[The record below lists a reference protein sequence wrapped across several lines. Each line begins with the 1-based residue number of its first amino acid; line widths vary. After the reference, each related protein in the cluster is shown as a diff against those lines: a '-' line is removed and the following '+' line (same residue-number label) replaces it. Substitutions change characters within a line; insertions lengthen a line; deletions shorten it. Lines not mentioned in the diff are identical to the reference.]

1 MKVLVVIAHCDPG
14 CTTSSHKIAKATEEA
29 LLEQGNEVKVVDL
42 VKCGFDKTA
51 SAGDLIKVQNPERF
65 SYLKECG
72 NNENLI
78 PLIREHQDL
87 VRWCTHLIVVGPM
100 WFFTYPATFHAWF
113 ERVFTMG
120 FAFGPKGPDGKDF
133 GGIIEGKTALLV
145 MTTGDNA
152 EAYSPEGPLTSLECI
167 LYPISFGHFAYC
179 GFRVLRS
186 QGFFAPTL
194 ANDEELAKW
203 KLAVKNLEHRP
214 ELVFSTKPKHEGEPN
229 NGALMA
235 AIPCYTLDEAIAA
248 K

>member
-14 CTTSSHKIAKATEEA
+14 CTSSSHKIAKATEEV
-29 LLEQGNEVKVVDL
+29 LLEQGNEVKVIDL
-42 VKCGFDKTA
+42 VKCGFDRTA
-51 SAGDLIKVQNPERF
+51 SAGDLIKVQNPDRF
-65 SYLKECG
+65 SYLQECG
-72 NNENLI
+72 KNDNLI

-87 VRWCTHLIVVGPM
+87 IRWCTHLIVVGPM

-145 MTTGDNA
+145 ITTGGPAID
-152 EAYSPEGPLTSLECI
+152 YDPQGPLTSLESI
-167 LYPISFGHFAYC
+167 LYHISYGHFGYC

-186 QGFFAPTL
+186 QGFFGPSPAS
-194 ANDEELAKW
+194 DDDIAKW

-214 ELVFSTKPKHEGEPN
+214 ELVFSTNKEHIGVPN
-229 NGALMA
+229 HGSQMA
-235 AIPCYTLDEAIAA
+235 VLESYTLDEGIAA